1 MSRSLQKG
9 FLCYPSGQVHSS
21 IWMEYGPNPL
31 EIPSKRFGIC
41 LFASEWASRLQKTAP
56 TWSNKGHPIGSRCWL
71 PVYMILRSCPR
82 LLGLFY
88 SEVCHCVG
96 IKQIAESSPVEM
108 RICTQFSM
116 VVGSCLSM
124 NECKGLLIIG
134 KCIKSLHNN
143 KGLWWWCTWQIWS
156 EMEMQIVAN
165 FSESCNAFP
174 QNMGT
179 FQEGRRQEFEKALW
193 IWRLSIALKRP
204 LGLANLSISFSLLW
218 VGEWLESLF
227 TLEDPLLTLSS
238 YSRSMGPN
246 EQQNWGIH
254 MWLIVKFINYIGCG
268 CFSSK
273 VSVIKF
279 HQFQQI
285 QFCQNQLTG
294 HDHNT
299 RGHVERLR

>member
-1 MSRSLQKG
+1 MPEFYCFIIKWSSLTSKALINSQRISFLTGFATNFGAQIEWEQMSRSLQKG

-31 EIPSKRFGIC
+31 EIPSKRFRIC

-116 VVGSCLSM
+116 VAGSCLSM
-124 NECKGLLIIG
+124 NDCKGLSIIG

-204 LGLANLSISFSLLW
+204 LGLANLSISPKFRYFSIMGRW
-218 VGEWLESLF
+218 MTWGPVHTWGPTFDLE
-227 TLEDPLLTLSS
+227 
-238 YSRSMGPN
+238 
-246 EQQNWGIH
+246 
-254 MWLIVKFINYIGCG
+254 
-268 CFSSK
+268 
-273 VSVIKF
+273 
-279 HQFQQI
+279 
-285 QFCQNQLTG
+285 QLQ
-294 HDHNT
+294 
-299 RGHVERLR
+299 